1 MAAEMRNRPVE
12 GFDLGIKSHI
22 RLKAEKIRPKKPEK
36 VDQEK
41 MYPIE
46 ELFVREHF
54 NDFDE
59 WRDGDDLVDKDK
71 SSLGRFVPRFIP
83 SEDSLSDRASA
94 LFNRLGREIKFSL
107 FSTKRESPEVRIE
120 MQIDMDIY
128 KTYLQN
134 IGFVKKSRGW
144 EVHCIDDNS
153 HLCDLLDS
161 KWFERIQN
169 ENGDFCY
176 VIPVTVRF
184 WLHERKP
191 VREFVYVGDT
201 LVESHTESDLQVIF
215 TFVHGDG
222 VKAEYNSNEWKSPP
236 S

>member
-1 MAAEMRNRPVE
+1 MQIVDR
-12 GFDLGIKSHI
+12 D
-22 RLKAEKIRPKKPEK
+22 KIENK
-36 VDQEK
+36 VK
-41 MYPIE
+41 I
-46 ELFVREHF
+46 HF
-54 NDFDE
+54 IGYSSDFDE
-59 WRDGDDLVDKDK
+59 WRGGDDLVDRDK
-71 SSLGRFVPRFIP
+71 SSLGRLVPRFIP

-128 KTYLQN
+128 KTHLQN
-134 IGFVKKSRGW
+134 IGFVKKSRGR
-144 EVHCIDDNS
+144 EVHCVDDNS
-153 HLCDLLDS
+153 HLCDLLGS

-169 ENGDFCY
+169 VNGDFCY

-184 WLHERKP
+184 WLHEKKP

-201 LVESHTESDLQVIF
+201 LVESHTESDLEVIF
-215 TFVHGDG
+215 TFVRGDG